1 VSDSDAG
8 IGAATTFR
16 VRYPE
21 IDRMGVAH
29 HAAYFIWF
37 EMGRTELMRKL
48 GCSYRSVEDDL
59 GLAFPVIN
67 AGASF
72 LASARYDDWLEVR
85 TKLSSAKGARVRFEY
100 ELYRRDGGSP
110 LATGFTEHAVVNENG
125 RPVRMPEELRK
136 KLRGGECKE

>member
-1 VSDSDAG
+1 MSEPNAG
-8 IGAATTFR
+8 AGAVTTFR

-29 HAAYFIWF
+29 HATYFIWF
-37 EMGRTELMRKL
+37 EMGRTELMRQL
-48 GCSYRSVEDDL
+48 GCSYRSVEDEH

-85 TKLSSAKGARVRFEY
+85 TRLSSVRGARVRFEY
-100 ELYRRDGGSP
+100 ELYRREGGSP
-110 LATGFTEHAVVNENG
+110 LATGFTEHAVVNKSG
-125 RPVRMPEELRK
+125 RPVRMPEELRER
-136 KLRGGECKE
+136 LRGGECKE

>member
-1 VSDSDAG
+1 VPEPDAG
-8 IGAATTFR
+8 AGAAATFR

-37 EMGRTELMRKL
+37 EMGRTELMRQL
-48 GCSYRSVEDDL
+48 GCSYRSVEDEH
-59 GLAFPVIN
+59 GLAFPVIS

-85 TKLSSAKGARVRFEY
+85 TRLSSVRGARVRFEY
-100 ELYRRDGGSP
+100 ELYRREGGSP
-110 LATGFTEHAVVNENG
+110 LATGFTEHAVVNKSG
-125 RPVRMPEELRK
+125 RPVRMPEELRER
-136 KLRGGECKE
+136 LRGGECKE